1 MEGRT
6 VVQVACNNGSSAI
19 VTKEGEL
26 FMFGK
31 DSSHCDSNT
40 GRMLALKDVH
50 VVHVALGK
58 AHGVALTEKGQV
70 YTFGINNKG
79 QCGRDGP
86 PSAVAATTVLKS
98 SAAHVPP
105 LGQGAAAEAI
115 DDEVES
121 EDSGA
126 AASESKLCARGEHRW
141 SVDQCMIC
149 TKCNQCSGF
158 GSTCVNSDGPGRLPG
173 T

>member
-6 VVQVACNNGSSAI
+6 VVHIACNNGSSAI

-40 GRMLALKDVH
+40 GRMLALKDVN
-50 VVHVALGK
+50 VVYVALGK
-58 AHGVALTEKGQV
+58 AHGVALTDKGQV

-86 PSAVAATTVLKS
+86 PSSSPPKPSASHLSQTTI
-98 SAAHVPP
+98 PIP
-105 LGQGAAAEAI
+105 GADAI

-121 EDSGA
+121 EDSGTA
-126 AASESKLCARGEHRW
+126 AENKLCTQGEHRW

-149 TKCNQCSGF
+149 TKCNQCTGF